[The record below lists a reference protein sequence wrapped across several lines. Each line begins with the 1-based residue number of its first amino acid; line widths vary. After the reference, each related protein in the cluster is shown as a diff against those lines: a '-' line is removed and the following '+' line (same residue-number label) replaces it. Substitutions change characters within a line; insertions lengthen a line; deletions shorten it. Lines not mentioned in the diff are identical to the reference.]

1 MAPETKQ
8 KAHTAAKG
16 GGSAAGGVRVSGR
29 SAGRERPKRGKAAG
43 SAAAEGKRRPAK
55 GGGRQQRQGGK
66 PARSA
71 RRHHGSS
78 KRSLSRAARRA
89 LRNSRIKKIV
99 ACVAVLAVCL
109 ALAFVVGTGDYLATP
124 VGWVPFIAC
133 VAAIVG
139 AFAYLQVLKR
149 GLRMMEKTDLGS
161 CERGRDVKF
170 TVRFRN
176 TTPLFFFRIEAY
188 FYVADL
194 YGNTVNR
201 AMTTLALAPFE
212 KYDMD
217 FTTRFEHVGTYRA
230 GLERV
235 VVSDYL
241 RLFTA
246 MLEGPHRS
254 AVQVTPRIVPVEQIT
269 FSNESMLETTKATRS
284 ALSDSMD
291 YAGVRDYVPG
301 DPLKTIH
308 WKLSARS
315 ENYLTRVFEMYTNP
329 GVAVVMDFYGPG
341 ESPSQLMSMFDCVIE
356 TGLSIARYAQ
366 EQGME
371 SELLYCD
378 RHGERVRRTS
388 WRKDDLPQMISDMP
402 RFSNDKAHAV
412 DAIGLLSDQ
421 IASQYGQNN
430 VAVCTANIS
439 PEMVSTIIQAKLR
452 HRQPM
457 LFAVAPQG
465 LEGRDRDRWA
475 APLARLD
482 EAGIGYV
489 ILSDSKEL
497 AEVVS

>member
-1 MAPETKQ
+1 MADEKMNSP
-8 KAHTAAKG
+8 
-16 GGSAAGGVRVSGR
+16 SSPVDSDGVRVQGR
-29 SAGRERPKRGKAAG
+29 SAGRERPKKDAQSDASQKKRK
-43 SAAAEGKRRPAK
+43 SSGKRAAQ
-55 GGGRQQRQGGK
+55 GAGRG
-66 PARSA
+66 A
-71 RRHHGSS
+71 S
-78 KRSLSRAARRA
+78 KITKNKKSRGAARRKMSRA
-89 LRNSRIKKIV
+89 ERRAQRKSRIRRFI
-99 ACVAVLAVCL
+99 ATFAVLAVCL
-109 ALAFVVGTGDYLATP
+109 LLALVVGDNDYMATP

-133 VAAIVG
+133 AAAVLG
-139 AFAYLQVLKR
+139 AFLYLQVLKR
-149 GLRMMEKTDLGS
+149 GLRMMEKTNFGS

-188 FYVADL
+188 FFVADL
-194 YGNTVNR
+194 YGATVSR

-217 FTTRFEHVGTYRA
+217 FTTRFDHIGTYRA

-235 VVSDYL
+235 VISDYL
-241 RLFTA
+241 RLFSAT
-246 MLEGPHRS
+246 LEGPKQS
-254 AVQVTPRIVPVEQIT
+254 AVQVTPRIVPIERIT
-269 FSNESMLETTKATRS
+269 FSNESMLETTKAMRS
-284 ALSDSMD
+284 VFSDSLD

-308 WKLSARS
+308 WKLSARG
-315 ENYLTRVFEMYTNP
+315 ENYLTRVFEMYTEP

-341 ESPSQLMSMFDCVIE
+341 KTSPQLMTMFDCVVE
-356 TGLSIARYAQ
+356 TALSVARYAQ

-371 SELLYCD
+371 SEIFYCN
-378 RHGERVRRTS
+378 RYGEKVRRTS
-388 WRKDDLPQMISDMP
+388 WRKDELAQMISEMP
-402 RFSNDKAHAV
+402 RFSNDGARAV
-412 DAIGLLSDQ
+412 DALGLLNDQ

-430 VAVCTANIS
+430 LAVCTANIS
-439 PEMVSTIIQAKLR
+439 SEMVSTIIQAKLR

-457 LFAVAPQG
+457 LFAIAPHG

-497 AEVVS
+497 EGVVS